1 MRRFVTPRAAV
12 AVAIC
17 LVGAGLAGS
26 ASAQEL
32 GLIYAVVMRRV
43 GFTTDRAELLDEAAD
58 ASASSTVCGRSGIG
72 GRRGRRRDERMC
84 TETSARPRRMNRAGR
99 GARLGAR
106 RPAAAG
112 SCGSP
117 RSHGGCGPPAGVA
130 APRGPVRGRRRRR
143 RAAGLRPRRARPRR
157 RARPGRRGAGGRG
170 VRVPQGLAR
179 QEARRRP
186 PSGRSARALRPSG

>member
-58 ASASSTVCGRSGIG
+58 ASASSTVCGRSGTG
-72 GRRGRRRDERMC
+72 DLSGQVKSGHLWTPQNRPFPASRD
-84 TETSARPRRMNRAGR
+84 
-99 GARLGAR
+99 
-106 RPAAAG
+106 
-112 SCGSP
+112 
-117 RSHGGCGPPAGVA
+117 RS
-130 APRGPVRGRRRRR
+130 
-143 RAAGLRPRRARPRR
+143 
-157 RARPGRRGAGGRG
+157 
-170 VRVPQGLAR
+170 
-179 QEARRRP
+179 
-186 PSGRSARALRPSG
+186 

>member
-72 GRRGRRRDERMC
+72 D
-84 TETSARPRRMNRAGR
+84 
-99 GARLGAR
+99 
-106 RPAAAG
+106 
-112 SCGSP
+112 
-117 RSHGGCGPPAGVA
+117 AGVDA
-130 APRGPVRGRRRRR
+130 AMNEC
-143 RAAGLRPRRARPRR
+143 ARKLLPDH
-157 RARPGRRGAGGRG
+157 A
-170 VRVPQGLAR
+170 
-179 QEARRRP
+179 E
-186 PSGRSARALRPSG
+186 